1 MSSSNS
7 STRRRRSLPS
17 SRKST
22 AIPVNEVSLPIVS
35 HLISDRPASL
45 PAKPREIRA
54 QRYLSRVSEP
64 LAALHN
70 VQIAEEMPDL
80 RSVDSFGRKRKTIAH
95 SPSQIDQDSP
105 FSVDLSPIIED
116 IALFPPLAAIIPSQ
130 PSNPP
135 KSGLRRVTPRAND
148 SPESQDD
155 DLLHEDPSI
164 PALLLTFPT
173 PELPHSPIL
182 APQLPFRL
190 PYEDDIRPDSQALA
204 LDDKRP
210 LAHDNSAGPE
220 DQEQTA
226 NLSPHQSISHN
237 ISPPSPLDASGRISP
252 QDSLLEEIVTDLIH
266 RHAPNDS
273 PGSRHLLSPS
283 SAPPS
288 PPRCTYCGFGFGYSL
303 ALADMSSASVN
314 RSPSSL
320 DVKRSSSRRNLA
332 GPGNRLYAS
341 SSSIA
346 SFNSAASSVV
356 PLKTEPCDLCAPQWS
371 ACKDWYAVRGRRLRD
386 PASQNA
392 KKRTAE
398 KKSRWTR
405 WEGKKGK
412 AVDQA
417 SVEHKSQWFSDSMK
431 KSRSVNEFGVMRRPW
446 GSAGQ
451 SAPAASGR
459 INHSATPGGNLS
471 VGGTGNVGRSASM
484 DFRKTQRTSA
494 QSDASVLRRIR
505 RLFVAE
511 SRSSKLS
518 GGGY

>member
-1 MSSSNS
+1 MYSEPNN
-7 STRRRRSLPS
+7 TRRRRSFPS

-22 AIPVNEVSLPIVS
+22 AIPVNEVSVPIVI
-35 HLISDRPASL
+35 HLISNRPASP
-45 PAKPREIRA
+45 PAKPPDIPA
-54 QRYLSRVSEP
+54 QRYVHRVGEP

-70 VQIAEEMPDL
+70 VQIVEEVPDL

-95 SPSQIDQDSP
+95 SPSQIGQDSP

-116 IALFPPLAAIIPSQ
+116 IALFPPLATI

-135 KSGLRRVTPRAND
+135 ISGLRRVTPRAND

-190 PYEDDIRPDSQALA
+190 PYEGDIRPDSQALA
-204 LDDKRP
+204 LDDKSP
-210 LAHDNSAGPE
+210 LAHASSAGPE

-314 RSPSSL
+314 RSRSSL
-320 DVKRSSSRRNLA
+320 DVKHSSSRSNLA

-392 KKRTAE
+392 KERTAE

-412 AVDQA
+412 QAVDQA

-431 KSRSVNEFGVMRRPW
+431 KGRSVNEFGVMRRPW

-459 INHSATPGGNLS
+459 VNHSATLGGNLS
-471 VGGTGNVGRSASM
+471 VSGTGDVGRSASM
-484 DFRKTQRTSA
+484 DFRKTQRSSA

-505 RLFVAE
+505 RLFVTE

-518 GGGY
+518 GGA

>member
-1 MSSSNS
+1 MNVSLQ
-7 STRRRRSLPS
+7 TRRRRSFPS

-22 AIPVNEVSLPIVS
+22 AIPVNEGSISIVN

-45 PAKPREIRA
+45 PAKPPEICT
-54 QRYLSRVSEP
+54 QRYASQVSEP
-64 LAALHN
+64 LAALDN
-70 VQIAEEMPDL
+70 VQIVEEMPDL

-95 SPSQIDQDSP
+95 SPSQAGQDSP

-116 IALFPPLAAIIPSQ
+116 IALFPPLMAIPQ
-130 PSNPP
+130 PAVPP

-148 SPESQDD
+148 SPESQDE

-204 LDDKRP
+204 LDDKHS
-210 LAHDNSAGPE
+210 LAHGNSVHSE
-220 DQEQTA
+220 CRDETA
-226 NLSPHQSISHN
+226 NLSPQQSISQN
-237 ISPPSPLDASGRISP
+237 ISPPSPLNVSGRISP
-252 QDSLLEEIVTDLIH
+252 QDSLLEEIVSDLIH

-314 RSPSSL
+314 RSRTSL
-320 DVKRSSSRRNLA
+320 DVKRSSSRSNLA

-392 KKRTAE
+392 KTRTME
-398 KKSRWTR
+398 KKSRWR

-412 AVDQA
+412 PAVDQA

-459 INHSATPGGNLS
+459 VDHGATQGGNLS
-471 VGGTGNVGRSASM
+471 VSGPGDVGRSASM
-484 DFRKTQRTSA
+484 DFKKTQRTSA

-505 RLFVAE
+505 RLFITE
-511 SRSSKLS
+511 SRSSKPS
-518 GGGY
+518 GGSPPP

>member
-7 STRRRRSLPS
+7 STRRRRSFPS

-22 AIPVNEVSLPIVS
+22 AIPVNEVSVPIVS

-70 VQIAEEMPDL
+70 VQIVEEMPDL

-95 SPSQIDQDSP
+95 SPSQIGQDSP

-116 IALFPPLAAIIPSQ
+116 IALFPPLAAI

-210 LAHDNSAGPE
+210 LAHDNFADSEHQIEP
-220 DQEQTA
+220 A
-226 NLSPHQSISHN
+226 NLSPQQSISH
-237 ISPPSPLDASGRISP
+237 IPPPSPLDATGRISP
-252 QDSLLEEIVTDLIH
+252 QDSLLEEIVSDLIH

-314 RSPSSL
+314 RSRSSL
-320 DVKRSSSRRNLA
+320 DVKRSSSRSNIA

-392 KKRTAE
+392 KTRIVE
-398 KKSRWTR
+398 KKTRWR

-412 AVDQA
+412 QAVDQA
-417 SVEHKSQWFSDSMK
+417 SMEHKSQWFSDSMK

-459 INHSATPGGNLS
+459 VNHSATLGGNLS
-471 VGGTGNVGRSASM
+471 VSGTGIVGRSTSM
-484 DFRKTQRTSA
+484 DFRKTQRTSV

-505 RLFVAE
+505 RLFVTE

-518 GGGY
+518 GGA

>member
-7 STRRRRSLPS
+7 STRRRRSFPS

-22 AIPVNEVSLPIVS
+22 AIPVNEVSVPIVS
-35 HLISDRPASL
+35 HLISDRPASP
-45 PAKPREIRA
+45 PAKPPEIRA
-54 QRYLSRVSEP
+54 QRYVHRVSEP
-64 LAALHN
+64 LAALQN
-70 VQIAEEMPDL
+70 VQIVEEMPDL

-95 SPSQIDQDSP
+95 SPSQGGQDSP

-116 IALFPPLAAIIPSQ
+116 IALFPPLATTRPVPSQ
-130 PSNPP
+130 PTVPP

-204 LDDKRP
+204 LDDKSP
-210 LAHDNSAGPE
+210 LAHGNSAGPE
-220 DQEQTA
+220 DQEKSA
-226 NLSPHQSISHN
+226 NLLPHQSISHN
-237 ISPPSPLDASGRISP
+237 ISPPSPLDGSGRISP

-303 ALADMSSASVN
+303 ALADMSSASVD
-314 RSPSSL
+314 RSRSSL
-320 DVKRSSSRRNLA
+320 DVKRSSSRSNLA

-356 PLKTEPCDLCAPQWS
+356 PLKTQPCDLCAPQWS

-392 KKRTAE
+392 KTRIVV
-398 KKSRWTR
+398 KKSRWAR

-412 AVDQA
+412 QAVDQA
-417 SVEHKSQWFSDSMK
+417 SKSQWFSDSMK

-451 SAPAASGR
+451 SAPAVSGK
-459 INHSATPGGNLS
+459 IDHNATLGGNLS
-471 VGGTGNVGRSASM
+471 LGGRGDVGRSASM

-505 RLFVAE
+505 RLFVTE

-518 GGGY
+518 GGA